1 MINYLN
7 SLGKKSQ
14 DAFKNMIDNKTKNK
28 VLDKFVFLIEKEKK
42 SITKE
47 NNKDINLAIK
57 RKLKENLIDRL
68 LLNSV
73 KLNGI
78 QSAIKNIS
86 KLKDPID
93 VTDRKSVV

>member
-42 SITKE
+42 LITKE
-47 NNKDINLAIK
+47 IK
-57 RKLKENLIDRL
+57 IK
-68 LLNSV
+68 
-73 KLNGI
+73 
-78 QSAIKNIS
+78 SAIK
-86 KLKDPID
+86 
-93 VTDRKSVV
+93 